1 MASTLKAVLPDDL
14 ETALANFAG
23 YGTIDSK
30 ASLEAAIVDLLDAL
44 QSANI
49 DVTPLLS
56 ALTYKVKGLL
66 EVVVASKNEAAFTF
80 RSRILKSLQKSRQ
93 YPHPIFITCTER
105 IGAFLISV
113 PPWIALDQSIM
124 AKYHAFSANMTST
137 NAPDSDY
144 FVNKKA
150 ESDQQAPIKS
160 STTQSGK
167 RNKRAFT
174 VSATTQDSG
183 RYPTKSRRASV
194 GVVNQPPSSTVPTNR
209 SGTGTALL
217 DQLKGCLEAFFTAC
231 LEDGVEEFA
240 VTNLFE
246 LLVPTAAYPPQK
258 PLAET
263 ILESS
268 HPFLTEDFAQPATK
282 SLSQSTIACH
292 EIVRYLGD
300 ATKPK
305 LGQWPVVVSQ
315 RGIKHVRKYISRDK
329 ETFAK
334 IEGAIREL
342 AMGSFSTSNH
352 TKLMDHDHGITIFA
366 ADVGKSLRLLY
377 HIDFGAPTH
386 SSLESQ
392 FIRIFGVFSRVEIDL
407 SFWKAVSAQLGRR
420 GPEYILRTGAGGP
433 ITANRSTAAFSPQ
446 LYPPLEASQWA
457 SHGEF
462 SIDRIMGGANDKGL
476 IRQLHRILS
485 LEKFVPLSQ
494 TFFEAIRRFT
504 ETSFMFSVSGHENR
518 IIMHPSSCLVLG
530 RSGTG
535 KTTCMLFRIIGLDI
549 AAKKLGQTLRQVFVT
564 QSRTLARRVRLDC
577 LQFRQTETDSAGPM
591 TQKKPSLGLSL
602 LDMDENAEE
611 EGVLPSKFSEL
622 DDSHFPLFLTYDQLC
637 KLLEADFD
645 LQFQPSSLPTPKN
658 ARSRA
663 KQSTIMQPLVDFGY
677 FDTAVWPHFNQ
688 QVKKG
693 LHPALVYSEFMG
705 IIKGS
710 EAALSSSRG
719 CLGRTE
725 YEQQSNRTL
734 FGDDTDRSRI
744 YTLFEAY
751 QKLRP
756 PKAYDVADRVH
767 TLMASIQD
775 RGVPGKCI
783 DFLYVDEAQDNLII
797 DAALLRTLC
806 TNPHGLFFAGD
817 TAQTIS
823 VGSAFRF
830 SELKAFLYR
839 LERNDVH
846 VRGGGRPPVDPDFFQ
861 LSTNYRSHSGI
872 VNAAAFIVKL
882 LDLYFKHSID
892 TLAPEVAHVDVDI
905 HKPTFFSNMT
915 NPADF
920 RTLISEPISNTPGLG
935 ARQVILV
942 RTESA
947 ANSLRSVIGRVAVIL
962 TLYES
967 KGMEFNDVLLFNFFT
982 DSPATVTDWRAMFLA
997 QKEGRQFDHRRHSI
1011 LQSELKSLYVGLTRA
1026 RERVWV
1032 WEESGNGCIIEALLA
1047 ASNLASVHR
1056 GGPIPKIAV
1065 SNHDEEWAEQ
1075 AQQYFAKNLF
1085 SEAAFCF
1092 QRARMPWWMAVAQ
1105 TYKDRQEAI
1114 RLTEKDP
1121 SRLSKLHTIAQT
1133 FDRLAREGQ
1142 SKEDEDSLR
1151 LLFANA
1157 GECYA
1162 VVPEHL
1168 SAAVAFLKARKYTA
1182 AAWHY
1187 RMAGSFDEAVDVV
1200 KRYPVDS
1207 DVAENIK
1214 YTAKFVFT
1222 RRKDE
1227 ISLHKAWKL
1236 CESKEEYLDFLLDH
1250 GFADQRIVFLE
1261 SITEHEKIAQVLWE
1275 AGDYVNAVRRFGQSD
1290 DLSSPRQAAR
1300 CILEGIRSNAPLGT
1314 SYGKESNVLSEL
1326 FTLCR
1331 TAVLTPEERTEIKF
1345 LHAVVNLDSVQLKR
1359 YGQHFVDKQDLRG
1372 ALLALDAWSQSGTL
1386 DSIRSMRD
1394 DEVAEVLLLC
1404 HKFGTVINDL
1414 VRTPGFVD
1422 LPGIQPIFAVSN
1434 TSSNEPARQS
1444 QSQEITLQRTV
1455 QPCSFVH
1462 RLAFVLVDRGDEPR
1476 NQADPVI
1483 LPTNTVDDMI
1493 RRALLRRLNTV
1504 LERVDELAR
1513 KSRGFELCQQYLIN
1527 QQCGGRYDGGC
1538 WKDHV
1543 VDTDLTIERFNSQFR
1558 LHILVIA
1565 ILNHFTATP
1574 GTSDVKARL
1583 IKQKIWLSKLFAL
1596 CYPSITKVGGLSDIT
1611 PALIP
1616 EYSWAMPIVQS
1627 WLHEVFRSLRPA
1639 ENVKYFLNNMLM
1651 TSLLATAFDYS
1662 EAVTYLWRGQWSLDP
1677 QYAFQNGLI
1686 QANSKPA
1693 VGSAIVWL
1701 AKGTP
1706 ARINLGIHFLNHVLN
1721 TTQVPVQFDAE
1732 IAVVFAEEVCAQL
1745 ILNHYAH
1752 NYTGY
1757 DYLAMPRSWIV
1768 RAFARAQAPQV
1779 NGSIPWTLATTLDT
1793 LLNILLLKKS
1803 AGKLQMRGSPLWE
1816 VSYAAR
1822 SQAVQRI
1829 CRCLALIGQ
1838 NIANVR
1844 PTALAIFK
1852 GLGTVSP
1859 LRPEF
1864 QRFAHANDWDEVLD
1878 ALVES
1883 TKASVMDELFM
1894 IRRDVGYPSI
1904 RPRFKTV
1911 VCWDAKD
1918 LLAKLRLT
1926 QYPPVIALQS
1936 EILCPG
1942 GSQIGSEKQGSGFS
1956 GQSAPKKP
1964 VGEAPQLESVASTP
1978 EDRRSASIIQAFF
1991 RRHRRRAGGPIAAV
2005 FERLAKK
2012 LKERTRGYGLERS
2025 LLLCIRGPLP
2035 HVLAYLRTFKQLS
2048 EDTIQDLNRDMQ
2060 KSSHEEIEELHAQ
2073 GIEIRRIRDATIRL
2087 IKDLQ
2092 PSSGLYFNRRSGTPV
2107 PVLEIVERV
2116 RQIPELVNSLQ
2127 NFAEC
2132 SNDVD
2137 YELGVEAILSDRAP
2151 WVLEA
2156 SVSSVDE
2163 RPPFP

>member
-1 MASTLKAVLPDDL
+1 MASTLQTVLPDDL
-14 ETALANFAG
+14 ETALASFVG
-23 YGTIDSK
+23 YGSIDSK
-30 ASLEAAIVDLLDAL
+30 ASLNAAIVDLLDAL

-49 DVTPLLS
+49 DVASLLS

-66 EVVVASKNEAAFTF
+66 EVVIASRNEAAFTF
-80 RSRILKSLQKSRQ
+80 RSRVLKTLQKSTQ
-93 YPHPIFITCTER
+93 YPHPIFTTCAKR

-124 AKYHAFSANMTST
+124 TKYHAFSANMTST
-137 NAPDSDY
+137 DAPESDY
-144 FVNKKA
+144 FVNKKE
-150 ESDQQAPIKS
+150 ESDQQVPIKPN
-160 STTQSGK
+160 TVQSGK
-167 RNKRAFT
+167 RHKRASS
-174 VSATTQDSG
+174 VSATIQDPG

-194 GVVNQPPSSTVPTNR
+194 GVFNQPPSPTVATNR
-209 SGTGTALL
+209 FGTSTALL
-217 DQLKGCLEAFFTAC
+217 DELKGCLELYFAAC
-231 LEDGVEEFA
+231 IEDGVEEFA

-246 LLVPTAAYPPQK
+246 LLVPTTAPQK
-258 PLAET
+258 LLAET

-268 HPFLTEDFAQPATK
+268 HPFLDEDYTQSTTK
-282 SLSQSTIACH
+282 SPPQSTVAFH
-292 EIVRYLGD
+292 DIVKYLGD

-329 ETFAK
+329 ETFAR
-334 IEGAIREL
+334 IEDAIREL

-352 TKLMDHDHGITIFA
+352 VRLMDHDQGIPIFA

-377 HIDFGAPTH
+377 HVDFGAPTN
-386 SSLESQ
+386 STLESQ
-392 FIRIFGVFSRVEIDL
+392 FIRIFGVFSLGEIDL

-420 GPEYILRTGAGGP
+420 GPEYIRRCKSGAGAP
-433 ITANRSTAAFSPQ
+433 ILLKRATSAFSPE
-446 LYPPLEASQWA
+446 LYPPLEASQW
-457 SHGEF
+457 SEHGADIE
-462 SIDRIMGGANDKGL
+462 IDDSQRL
-476 IRQLHRILS
+476 ELHRILS

-494 TFFEAIRRFT
+494 TFFDTIKRFT
-504 ETSFMFSVSGHENR
+504 ETSFMFSVSGPENR

-549 AAKKLGQTLRQVFVT
+549 AAKKLGNTLRQVFVT
-564 QSRTLARRVRLDC
+564 QSRTLARR
-577 LQFRQTETDSAGPM
+577 
-591 TQKKPSLGLSL
+591 KPALGLSL

-658 ARSRA
+658 ARARA
-663 KQSTIMQPLVDFGY
+663 QQSTIMQPLVSFDY
-677 FDTAVWPHFNQ
+677 FESTVWPHFNQ

-719 CLGRTE
+719 YLGRAQ
-725 YEQQSNRTL
+725 YEQQSNRSL

-744 YTLFEAY
+744 YTLFESY

-756 PKAYDVADRVH
+756 TKAYDVADRVH
-767 TLMASIQD
+767 ALMASLQD

-806 TNPHGLFFAGD
+806 PNPHGLFFAGD

-905 HKPTFFSNMT
+905 HKPTFFSSMT

-920 RTLISEPISNTPGLG
+920 RTLISEPVSNTVGLG
-935 ARQVILV
+935 ARQVIIV
-942 RTESA
+942 RHESA
-947 ANSLRSVIGRVAVIL
+947 ANSLRDAIGRVAVVL

-1032 WEESGNGCIIEALLA
+1032 WEESGNGYIIEALLA
-1047 ASNLASVHR
+1047 ASNLATVHR
-1056 GGPIPKIAV
+1056 GGTIPKIGV

-1092 QRARMPWWMAVAQ
+1092 QRARMPWWMTVAQ

-1114 RLTEKDP
+1114 RLPEKDP
-1121 SRLSKLHTIAQT
+1121 SRFPKFHAIAQA
-1133 FDRLAREGQ
+1133 FDRLAQEGR
-1142 SKEDEDSLR
+1142 SKEDEESLR

-1162 VVPEHL
+1162 VVPDHFP
-1168 SAAVAFLKARKYTA
+1168 AAVAFLRARKYTEA
-1182 AAWHY
+1182 AYHY

-1200 KRYPVDS
+1200 KRYPVDP
-1207 DVAENIK
+1207 DVAENVK

-1236 CESKEEYLDFLLDH
+1236 CDSKDEYLDFLLDH
-1250 GFADQRIVFLE
+1250 GFGDQRIVFLE

-1275 AGDYVNAVRRFGQSD
+1275 AGDYVNAVLRFRQSD
-1290 DLSSPRQAAR
+1290 DPSSPRQASR
-1300 CILEGIRSNAPLGT
+1300 CILEGIRSNVHLDT
-1314 SYGKESNVLSEL
+1314 SYGNESDVFSEL
-1326 FTLCR
+1326 FTLSR
-1331 TAVLTPEERTEIKF
+1331 TAILTLEEKAEIKF
-1345 LHAVVNLDSVQLKR
+1345 LRAVVHLDSVQLKR
-1359 YGQHFVDKQDLRG
+1359 YGQHFLDKQDLRG
-1372 ALLALDAWSQSGTL
+1372 ALLALDAWSQSATL
-1386 DSIRSMRD
+1386 DGMRSMRD

-1404 HKFGTVINDL
+1404 QKYGTVINTL
-1414 VRTPGFVD
+1414 VRTPGFVE
-1422 LPGIQPIFAVSN
+1422 LPGIQPIFGVSN
-1434 TSSNEPARQS
+1434 TSSNEQVRQS

-1462 RLAFVLVDRGDEPR
+1462 SLAFVLVNRGDLER
-1476 NQADPVI
+1476 SRADPVT
-1483 LPTNTVDDMI
+1483 LPTNSVDDMI
-1493 RRALLRRLNTV
+1493 RRALLRRLNAV
-1504 LERVDELAR
+1504 VERVDELAR
-1513 KSRGFELCQQYLIN
+1513 KSRGFELCQQFLIN
-1527 QQCGGRYDGGC
+1527 QQCGGRDEGTC

-1543 VDTDLTIERFNSQFR
+1543 MDRDLTIERFNSQFR
-1558 LHILVIA
+1558 LHILVISV
-1565 ILNHFTATP
+1565 LNHFTATP
-1574 GTSDVKARL
+1574 GTSDEKARS
-1583 IKQKIWLSKLFAL
+1583 IKQKIWLSKLFTL
-1596 CYPSITKVGGLSDIT
+1596 CYPSTNKVGCLSDIT
-1611 PALIP
+1611 ATLIP

-1639 ENVKYFLNNMLM
+1639 DQVKYFLNNMLI

-1677 QYAFQNGLI
+1677 AYAFQNGLI
-1686 QANSKPA
+1686 QTNTKPA
-1693 VGSAIVWL
+1693 VGSAIIWL

-1706 ARINLGIHFLNHVLN
+1706 TRTYLGIHFLNHVLN
-1721 TTQVPVQFDAE
+1721 TGQVHLDAE
-1732 IAVVFAEEVCAQL
+1732 IALVFAEEVCAQL

-1752 NYTGY
+1752 NYSEY

-1768 RAFARAQAPQV
+1768 RAFARAQSPQV
-1779 NGSIPWTLATTLDT
+1779 NGSVPWTVATTLDT
-1793 LLNILLLKKS
+1793 FLNILLLKKS

-1816 VSYAAR
+1816 VSYAVR
-1822 SQAVQRI
+1822 SQAAQRV

-1838 NIANVR
+1838 NITGVR
-1844 PTALAIFK
+1844 PAVLGIFK

-1864 QRFAHANDWDEVLD
+1864 QRFAQANDWDEVLD

-1883 TKASVMDELFM
+1883 IKASAMDELFM
-1894 IRRDVGYPSI
+1894 IRRDVGYPSL
-1904 RPRFKTV
+1904 RPRFKPV
-1911 VCWDAKD
+1911 VCPSETDI
-1918 LLAKLRLT
+1918 LSKLRLT
-1926 QYPPVIALQS
+1926 QYPPTIALQS

-1942 GSQIGSEKQGSGFS
+1942 ASQIGSEKQGPGLP
-1956 GQSAPKKP
+1956 GKSAPKKP
-1964 VGEAPQLESVASTP
+1964 AVEAPQLESVASTP

-2012 LKERTRGYGLERS
+2012 LQERTRGYGLERR

-2035 HVLAYLRTFKQLS
+2035 HVLAYLRTFKQRS
-2048 EDTIQDLNRDMQ
+2048 EDTIQTLNQDMQ
-2060 KSSHEEIEELHAQ
+2060 ESSHEDIEELHAQ
-2073 GIEIRRIRDATIRL
+2073 GIEVRRIRDATIRL
-2087 IKDLQ
+2087 IKELQ

-2107 PVLEIVERV
+2107 SILEIVERV
-2116 RQIPELVNSLQ
+2116 WKIPELVRSLH
-2127 NFAEC
+2127 NFVEF

-2137 YELGVEAILSDRAP
+2137 YELGVEPILSDWAP
-2151 WVLEA
+2151 WALE
-2156 SVSSVDE
+2156 VSTSGANE
-2163 RPPFP
+2163 RPVFS